1 MRVLNFNL
9 KVWENIFQK
18 AWKINTKQTYNY
30 LFFFKMLTNLFLCLL
45 SQLKYQR
52 SLIYPKMCHIVM
64 SNYIFVTWRGYLTI
78 AGATAIYIILKSF

>member
-30 LFFFKMLTNLFLCLL
+30 LFFFKDVNKPISVF
-45 SQLKYQR
+45 
-52 SLIYPKMCHIVM
+52 I
-64 SNYIFVTWRGYLTI
+64 
-78 AGATAIYIILKSF
+78 KST